1 MNNFPTASPLK
12 SHFGYWIRQV
22 SNSVSNRFQKLL
34 ETEGVSVTEWVALR
48 ILLDQKHTTHS
59 ELIYSI
65 GLTKGATS
73 KVISRLEEK
82 KLVKRTLAKGSAREQ
97 LIILTVK
104 GRALVPR
111 LALLADQNEEH
122 FFGHLDPAIR
132 GKVMKIFQ
140 SLVDFHNIET
150 PPLE

>member
-1 MNNFPTASPLK
+1 MTDSSLASPLEA
-12 SHFGYWIRQV
+12 HFGYWIRQV
-22 SNSVSNRFQKLL
+22 SNSVSSRFQKLI
-34 ETEGVSVTEWVALR
+34 EAEGVSVTEWVALR

-59 ELIYSI
+59 ELIQSL

-82 KLVKRTLAKGSAREQ
+82 GLLKRTLAKGSARDQ
-97 LIILTVK
+97 LLVLTEK

-111 LALLADQNEEH
+111 LALLADQNEDH
-122 FFGHLDPAIR
+122 FFGHLDTALR
-132 GKVMKIFQ
+132 RELMCTFQ
-140 SLVDFHNIET
+140 SLAEFHNIQA